1 MITETLEKII
11 QEILSELGI
20 ENPSVV
26 FDHPTELSH
35 GDYSTNVAMAYA
47 KELKKN
53 PRELAEQI
61 KEYIEN
67 QKPDT
72 IEKIEIAGPGFINFY
87 LTNQFFVQS
96 LKDILHKGD
105 TFGKNENLKNK
116 KAIVEYTD
124 PNPFKEFHI
133 GHLMSNTIGETLS
146 RIVEWNGAETKRAC
160 YQGDVGAHVAKTLYG
175 ILEDKAAFEN
185 QKDESLVSKV
195 HFLGASYANG
205 SSAYENHREEID
217 AINRKVYD
225 RSDKEIN
232 TVYDL
237 GKQWSLEYFEEIYKK
252 LGTKFDF
259 YFFESKTGQ
268 FGKEVVMEF
277 LKQGVFTE
285 SDGAVI
291 FKGEDHGLHTRVF
304 INSQGLPTYE
314 AKELGLA
321 KIKYDTYPYDI
332 SIVVT
337 GNEINDYFKVLLKVM
352 SLVYPELA
360 AKTKHIS
367 HGMLRLPTGKMS
379 SRTGDVITAAKLIG
393 EIEAKVLEKIDAS
406 ERGELSDKGK
416 LVEEVAVAALKYS
429 VLKQSPGKDIIFDFE
444 KSLSFEGD
452 SGPYLQYAHARAN
465 SILEKATKEGI
476 EPVLEHNVPEAGTV
490 EKMLYRFPEIVEK
503 AYAEYAPHHI
513 SSYLIEL
520 ARAFS
525 SYYAETKIVDS
536 DDHTSP
542 YKVGLTKAFKTVLKN
557 GLTILGIPAP
567 EKM

>member
-1 MITETLEKII
+1 MITDSLRKII
-11 QEILSELGI
+11 EELLTELGI
-20 ENPSVV
+20 ANPSVS
-26 FDHPTELSH
+26 FEHPTELSH
-35 GDYSTNVAMAYA
+35 GDYSTNAAMAYA
-47 KELKKN
+47 KELGKN
-53 PRELAEQI
+53 PRALAEEI

-67 QKPDT
+67 QKPEV

-87 LTNQFFVQS
+87 LSNQFFIQN
-96 LKDILHKGD
+96 LKDILHGEKD
-105 TFGKNENLKNK
+105 FGKNDHLAGKE
-116 KAIVEYTD
+116 AIVEYTD

-160 YQGDVGAHVAKTLYG
+160 YQGDVGAHVAKTIFG
-175 ILEDKAAFEN
+175 ILEAREAFVAQQSSPLTER
-185 QKDESLVSKV
+185 V
-195 HFLGASYANG
+195 HFLGACYAKG
-205 SSAYENHREEID
+205 SQAYETHKEEID
-217 AINRKVYD
+217 AINKKVYD
-225 RSDKEIN
+225 RSDEKIN
-232 TVYDL
+232 TIYDL
-237 GKQWSLEYFEEIYKK
+237 GKQWSLDYFEEIYKK

-259 YFFESKTGQ
+259 YFFESKTGT
-268 FGKEVVMEF
+268 FGAEVVREF
-277 LKQGVFTE
+277 LKQGIFEE

-291 FKGEDHGLHTRVF
+291 FKGEEHGLHTRVF

-321 KIKYDTYPYDI
+321 KIKHQTYPYDI

-379 SRTGDVITAAKLIG
+379 SRTGDVITAAKLIS
-393 EIEAKVLEKIDAS
+393 EIEEKVLEKINAS
-406 ERGELSDKGK
+406 ERGEIIDKEQLVSD
-416 LVEEVAVAALKYS
+416 VAVAALKYS
-429 VLKQSPGKDIIFDFE
+429 VLKQSPGKDIIFDFD

-465 SILEKATKEGI
+465 SILEKAAKEGI
-476 EPVLEHNVPEAGTV
+476 EPIVEHVEVQAGTV
-490 EKMLYRFPEIVEK
+490 EKLIYRFPEVVAQ
-503 AYAEYAPHHI
+503 AYDEYAPHHI

-525 SYYAETKIVDS
+525 SYYAETKIVDAG
-536 DDHTSP
+536 DHLSP
-542 YKVGLTKAFKTVLKN
+542 YKVGLTKAFKTVMKN

>member
-1 MITETLEKII
+1 MITKTLEKII

-20 ENPSVV
+20 ENPSVI

-72 IEKIEIAGPGFINFY
+72 VGKIEIAGPGFINFY

-96 LKDILHKGD
+96 LKDILHKDD

-175 ILEDKAAFEN
+175 ILENKADFEN
-185 QKDESLVSKV
+185 EKDKSLVSKV
-195 HFLGASYANG
+195 HFLGASYAKG
-205 SSAYENHREEID
+205 SSAYENHKQEID
-217 AINRKVYD
+217 TINRKVYD
-225 RSDKEIN
+225 RSDEEIN

-252 LGTKFDF
+252 LGTQFDF

-277 LKQGVFTE
+277 LKQGVFAE

-321 KIKYDTYPYDI
+321 KIKYETYPYDI

-406 ERGELSDKGK
+406 ERGELADKGK

-465 SILEKATKEGI
+465 SILEKAAKEGI
-476 EPVLEHNVPEAGTV
+476 EPVLEHNMLEAGTV
-490 EKMLYRFPEIVEK
+490 EKMLYRFPEVVEK

-520 ARAFS
+520 TRAFS

-536 DDHTSP
+536 GDHTSP